1 MTASRWLRVAIV
13 AVFVACSLWGIEQD
27 LPYTPEVDEPDY
39 VVRAGRIA
47 STGDLDPRWFGH
59 PGSTVM
65 YPLAGLYHL
74 WHAATHGGS
83 WLHPNRQ
90 MSETFR
96 ASPSEFFLIGRLLM
110 VTYMALGLPLVHRI
124 GQQTLGDRSG
134 LVAAWLTAIS
144 PLLVAHAQLVRP
156 DTASFLFGMLAL
168 SACLRLL
175 DEPSLRRQLLAGGA
189 VGLAVASKYSLLAL
203 VPVLVVADG
212 LLLRPAPRRDGLWL
226 GAALGLLAVPVAF
239 VVTTPYF
246 LVELP
251 TALANIRYE
260 TSKSHLGADALSP
273 WSNVW
278 WYLTHALPA
287 SLGWPATLAAGAG
300 LVLLAR
306 RRRPGELL
314 LLAFVLSV
322 MLELAFSRLHWA
334 RWLIPILP
342 VVALSAGGAL
352 CDGIGRLRL
361 GVRPARAA
369 AAVAVLVLSLAPA
382 DGIIRLGLQ
391 HANPSTRLAA
401 REWIVA
407 HIPTGSRIAEEWYTA
422 PLVADDFYG
431 YSRNRYA
438 PVTVDSAKRYLVLER
453 HALADDR
460 TLADY
465 RREGFEYLVVSN
477 AMYDRYLAEPGRYA
491 AEADF
496 YRTLFREGQ
505 LLEQFW
511 PSRVRGG
518 PIIRVYGLTARS
530 P

>member
-1 MTASRWLRVAIV
+1 MTASRWLRAAIV
-13 AVFVACSLWGIEQD
+13 AVFLACSLWGIEQD

-39 VVRAGRIA
+39 VVRAGHIA
-47 STGDLDPRWFGH
+47 STGKLDPHWFGH

-74 WHAATHGGS
+74 WQAAAHGGT
-83 WLHPNRQ
+83 WLRPNRE
-90 MSETFR
+90 MADTFR
-96 ASPSEFFLIGRLLM
+96 ASPSQFYLIGRLLM
-110 VTYMALGLPLVHRI
+110 VAYMALGLPLVHRI
-124 GQQTLGDRSG
+124 GQRTLGDRAG
-134 LVAAWLTAIS
+134 LLAAWLIAIS

-156 DTASFLFGMLAL
+156 DTASFLFGMVAL
-168 SACLRLL
+168 WACLRLL
-175 DEPSLRRQLLAGGA
+175 DEPSWRRQLLAGGA

-203 VPVLVVADG
+203 VPGLLVADG
-212 LLLRPAPRRDGLWL
+212 LILRSAPRRDGAWI
-226 GAALGLLAVPVAF
+226 GAALGLLAVPMAF
-239 VVTTPYF
+239 VLVTPYF
-246 LVELP
+246 LIELP

-273 WSNVW
+273 WRNVW
-278 WYLTHALPA
+278 WYLTHAIPA

-300 LVLLAR
+300 FVLLAR

-314 LLAFVLSV
+314 LLTFALSV
-322 MLELAFSRLHWA
+322 MLELTFSKLHWE
-334 RWLIPILP
+334 RWLIPVLP
-342 VVALSAGGAL
+342 IVALSAGGAL
-352 CDGIGRLRL
+352 ADGLERLRL
-361 GVRPARAA
+361 RTGAAR
-369 AAVAVLVLSLAPA
+369 AVAVAAVLALSLQPA
-382 DGIIRLGLQ
+382 DATIRLGLT

-401 REWIVA
+401 RAWIVA
-407 HIPTGSRIAEEWYTA
+407 HVPSGSRIAAEWYSA

-431 YSRNRYA
+431 YSRDSVA
-438 PVTVDSAKRYLVLER
+438 AVTVDPGRRFLVLER

-465 RREGFEYLVVSN
+465 RRDGFEYLVVSN
-477 AMYDRYLAEPGRYA
+477 AMYDRYLAEPARYVT
-491 AEADF
+491 ETDF

-518 PIIRVYGLTARS
+518 PIIRVYRLTARS